1 MQVQLLNDRDIEF
14 LLYEV
19 FDVEK
24 LLARPKYQDHSRE
37 TFDSTLETAK
47 KIAHKYFVNH
57 YAKGDANQPS
67 FDGQKVS
74 LIEETQLAWNAVAD
88 AGFLS
93 ADCSFEEGGMQLP
106 DMVIRLANAYFYA
119 ANAATAGYS
128 LLCVGAAHLIQEFG
142 SDEQRRTFLPSM
154 RSGRF
159 TGTMALTEP
168 GQGSS
173 LQDIST
179 RATLT
184 SEGTYRIFGQ
194 KMYISGG
201 DHEMT
206 ENIIHMVL
214 AKTVC
219 PRSDREGISL
229 FICPKHLVDESGR
242 IVQPNDVALV
252 GLLHKMGFRNA
263 TSTVLN
269 FGEKG
274 GAEGY
279 LIGDLNHGLSYMFQM
294 MNEARIAVGMFA
306 ATLGYQGFNYSLA
319 YAKQRKQGRKPSRGN
334 RTIAQE
340 QVEIVQHAD
349 VRRMLLMQKSYAEAG
364 LAMTCYASSL
374 YEDSKTGETQ
384 KIRDTALMVL
394 DLVTPVVKSWP
405 AKYGLEA
412 NDLAI
417 QVLGGAG
424 YTKEHLVEQYYRDNR
439 LNPIHEGTE
448 GIQAIDLLGRKVT
461 ANEGLALEHLLAL
474 ITEGAMHAKDYE
486 MTGQLG
492 QSLLDAVSDVRE
504 VTHVLQGV
512 IAKDRERG
520 LANATIYLDF
530 FGRVFA
536 AWIWLQQAEKAVL
549 GLEADCSEGANHDFY
564 MGKLQAAKF
573 YINWELP
580 KIKQQR
586 DVLVG
591 GYPEPLEMKP
601 QWF

>member
-1 MQVQLLNDRDIEF
+1 MHIQLLNDRDIEF

-19 FDVEK
+19 YDVER
-24 LLARPKYQDHSRE
+24 LLTRPRYQDHSRE
-37 TFDSTLETAK
+37 TFDSSLETAK
-47 KIAHKYFVNH
+47 KIAQKYFANH
-57 YAKGDANQPS
+57 YAKGDAHQPT
-67 FDGQKVS
+67 FDGKKVS
-74 LIEETQLAWNAVAD
+74 LVEETQMAWDAVAD
-88 AGFLS
+88 AGFLA

-106 DMVIRLANAYFYA
+106 DMIIRLANAYFYA

-142 SDEQRRTFLPSM
+142 SDEQRLHFLPHM
-154 RSGRF
+154 RNGRF

-179 RATLT
+179 KAILT
-184 SEGTYRIFGQ
+184 SDGTYRLFGQ

-219 PRSDREGISL
+219 PKSEREGISL
-229 FICPKHLVDESGR
+229 FICPKHLVDENGE
-242 IVQPNDVALV
+242 ILQPNDVALV

-269 FGEKG
+269 FGEKE
-274 GAEGY
+274 GAKGY
-279 LIGDLNHGLSYMFQM
+279 LIGELNQGLSYMFQM

-319 YAKQRKQGRKPSRGN
+319 YAKQRKQGRKSSSGPKAR
-334 RTIAQE
+334 APE
-340 QVEIVQHAD
+340 QVEIIQHAD
-349 VRRMLLMQKSYAEAG
+349 VRRMLLMQKSYVEAG
-364 LAMTCYASSL
+364 LAMTCYASAL

-384 KIRDTALMVL
+384 ESRDTALMVL
-394 DLVTPVVKSWP
+394 DLITPVVKSWP

-424 YTKEHLVEQYYRDNR
+424 YIQDHPVEQYYRDNR

-448 GIQAIDLLGRKVT
+448 GIQAIDLLGRKVV
-461 ANEGLALEHLLAL
+461 ANEGKALEYLLEL
-474 ITEGAMHAKDYE
+474 INQDATRAKEYD
-486 MTGQLG
+486 MTDRLG
-492 QSLLDAVSDVRE
+492 DKLLDAVNDVRE
-504 VTHVLQGV
+504 VTYLLLGV
-512 IAKDRERG
+512 IAEDRERG

-536 AWIWLQQAEKAVL
+536 SWIWLQQAEKAIL
-549 GLEADCSEGANHDFY
+549 GLSTSSGEGVSHDFY

-580 KIKQQR
+580 KIKQHR

-591 GYPEPLEMKP
+591 VYPEPLDMKA